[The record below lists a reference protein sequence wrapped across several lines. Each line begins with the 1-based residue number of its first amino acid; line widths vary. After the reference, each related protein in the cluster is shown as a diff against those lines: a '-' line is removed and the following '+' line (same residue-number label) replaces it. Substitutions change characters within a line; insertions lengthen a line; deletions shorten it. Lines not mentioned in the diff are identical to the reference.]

1 MKRSIIVI
9 KIKQE
14 LDMRIGNNGFYRRA
28 KRLVRMPREFI
39 DTLRKMTPV
48 CNVNQT
54 NYAKNCLMMYIT
66 NPFTGKQNV
75 DSHQNV
81 RQAREIARLIG
92 ELGYNVDVLQYDVRY
107 ARLNKKY
114 DLVFD
119 ICAREKPIYSKALSD
134 SAIKIIYF
142 TGSESV
148 FANQAELS
156 RIQAAMERRGVILQP
171 RRQAPLISKTVESF
185 DCTILI
191 GNAYNLQTYSGF
203 DLKNVYLV
211 PNTGYDFHFSF
222 LPEKKSSK
230 NFLFFGSGG
239 SVHKGLDLLLEIF
252 SEPGFPANLYVCGLF
267 EQEDDFVAAYRTEL
281 YHTPN
286 IIPIGFVDIW
296 SDTFRDLTEKCA
308 YTILPSCS
316 EGQAGSITT
325 LMSAGVIPIC
335 SRECGFEADEAVLL
349 PDCSMDSIRSCVLDY
364 ARKPLSWVEAKSAE
378 TLSIAQE
385 RFSEQAFSQKMQTA
399 LESVLKRMADN

>member
-1 MKRSIIVI
+1 MKL
-9 KIKQE
+9 KQE
-14 LDMRIGNNGFYRRA
+14 LDMRIGHNKFYRAA
-28 KRLVRMPREFI
+28 KRLIRMPREFT
-39 DTLRKMTPV
+39 DDLKRMKPV

-66 NPFTGKQNV
+66 NPFTGKQNE

-92 ELGYNVDVLQYDVRY
+92 EFGYDVDVLQYDVRY

-119 ICAREKPIYSKALSD
+119 ICAREKPIYGKALSD

-156 RIQAAMERRGVILQP
+156 RIQAVMERRGVTLQP
-171 RRQAPLISKTVESF
+171 RRQAPLISKTVENF
-185 DCTILI
+185 DCAILI
-191 GNAYNLQTYSGF
+191 GNTYNLQTYSGF
-203 DLKNVYLV
+203 NLKNVHLV
-211 PNTGYDFHFSF
+211 PNTGYDFHFPF
-222 LPEKKSSK
+222 LSEKKSSK

-252 SEPGFPANLYVCGLF
+252 SEPGFPASLYVCGLF
-267 EQEDDFVAAYRTEL
+267 EQEDDFVAAYRKEL
-281 YHTPN
+281 YQTPN
-286 IIPIGFVDIW
+286 ITPIGFVDIW
-296 SDTFRDLTEKCA
+296 SDTFRGLAEKCA
-308 YTILPSCS
+308 YTILPSCA

-335 SRECGFEADEAVLL
+335 SRECGFNADEVILL
-349 PDCSMDSIRSCVLDY
+349 PDCSMDSIRSCVLDC

-378 TLSIAQE
+378 TLSIVRE
-385 RFSEQAFSQKMQTA
+385 RFSEKAFSQEMQTA
-399 LESVLKRMADN
+399 LESVLKNREIAGV